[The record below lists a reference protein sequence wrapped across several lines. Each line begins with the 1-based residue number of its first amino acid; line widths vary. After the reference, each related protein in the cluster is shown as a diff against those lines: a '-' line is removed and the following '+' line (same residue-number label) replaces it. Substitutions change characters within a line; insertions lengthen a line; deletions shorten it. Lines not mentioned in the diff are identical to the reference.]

1 MIRTLH
7 YIFIVLLLYFNT
19 SILFGN
25 NIDIDKAV
33 TVIKSLESNV
43 KAIEWDVSINK
54 QQLRKWKT
62 IDSPFQRKSHILYVP
77 SKRQCLVLIN
87 GQNIAM
93 NSDGKQELSSFTA
106 EMSFDGKIYSAWR
119 INGQYEVSSKIPTF
133 GLGMIT
139 NSEKEITQIYDIKNA
154 QGNDFGITTGL
165 MSLFCNSYQKDVIP
179 TYFSEYI
186 KQKSRKDKDV
196 IVQESSDGCWKI
208 LTKEKFASVDF
219 DVQIIYDLKKRGIIT
234 DYKWSY
240 THDGVEYILLKYDI
254 QNIEQQDGTWVP
266 YKIVVTENVGDDV
279 VNKTYLEYSNVHIY
293 QTFFKDNH
301 FQVNFPNG
309 IHVEDKI
316 KKMYYKVGDIL
327 DEDKAIS
334 DFMTRHG
341 LTGNVPYKSTYG
353 DIIRIILITIG
364 SLMILASIILYIRKW
379 YNSHE

>member
-1 MIRTLH
+1 MTRIFR
-7 YIFIVLLLYFNT
+7 YIFVVLLLYFNT
-19 SILFGN
+19 SISLGN

-54 QQLRKWKT
+54 QQLRKGKT
-62 IDSPFQRKSHILYVP
+62 IDSPFQRKSHVLYVP
-77 SKRQCLVLIN
+77 SKRQCLVLVN

-93 NSDGKQELSSFTA
+93 NSEGKQELSTFATG
-106 EMSFDGKIYSAWR
+106 MSFDGKTYSAWR
-119 INGQYEVSSKIPTF
+119 INGQYKVSSNPPTF

-139 NSEKEITQIYDIKNA
+139 NSENEITQIYDIKNA
-154 QGNDFGITTGL
+154 QGNDLGITTGL
-165 MSLFCNSYQKDVIP
+165 MSLFCNSYQQDAIP
-179 TYFSEYI
+179 IYFSEYI
-186 KQKSRKDKDV
+186 KQKSRKDEGV
-196 IVQESSDGCWKI
+196 IIQESSDGCWKI

-219 DVQIIYDLKKRGIIT
+219 DILIVYDLKKKGIIT

-240 THDGVEYILLKYDI
+240 THDEVEYILLKYDI
-254 QNIEQQDGTWVP
+254 QNIEMQDGIWVP
-266 YKIVVTENVGDDV
+266 HKIIVTENVGDDV
-279 VNKTYLEYSNVHIY
+279 INKTYLEYSNIQVY

-316 KKMYYKVGDIL
+316 KKMYYKVGNPL

-353 DIIRIILITIG
+353 NIVRIILITLG
-364 SLMILASIILYIRKW
+364 GLMILASIILYIRKW